1 MNPSAE
7 CPRPGNHVLDIPSQL
22 LWHVIFQESNKFPG
36 MLQVDLSVKA
46 FTIAYAFVL
55 SWCQCASLREFDHS
69 EQRYQCAVFSPA
81 LCPSHGITYGM
92 AKSIS
97 MQGALKHI
105 MEYVYNMS
113 SLMSAADVQAL
124 ADEQA
129 GKAVDLI
136 TTCKVD
142 PITSYEDGN
151 AALLE
156 LQSGRCLWSADQ
168 KTKLAAAIRV
178 KVEGTKARG
187 SDQQDNHYS
196 AEYMPEWIWD
206 LIRSHCDIN
215 HVFEHVATH
224 CVVKLKLRSP
234 SEPTRRDLV
243 AMCLAGRCVTPTVGE
258 SLNHI
263 ELMRKHFECA
273 RSIHQGVKGPAMY
286 PSDPNLFLQS
296 LAVKLEDADLPV
308 ASKVSKHALSLL
320 VASTRCRKKKDEA
333 AYSVKSERRIVKKQP
348 QEELK
353 SEDAVDHIA
362 RFVAGEIASPDV
374 ATLPGVAA
382 VLRGCGPAPKDEP
395 LPAPTDGA
403 PSPAPM
409 SDVPVVLPKPV
420 GDLEELRSIT
430 AKKFAMGG
438 VDLSDGSVVPPAKRP
453 KPTGVVMARPAAATP
468 SPVAMARPAAAT
480 PSGPS
485 GCVMKKPAAVTP
497 SCVVMAKPAAA
508 TPVLPKGWSYQLR
521 SLKSGRRYPVWT
533 SKTGKMFY
541 SWKAVQRVV

>member
-1 MNPSAE
+1 MHSCCPGVSA
-7 CPRPGNHVLDIPSQL
+7 RRSVNL
-22 LWHVIFQESNKFPG
+22 LIQNS
-36 MLQVDLSVKA
+36 
-46 FTIAYAFVL
+46 
-55 SWCQCASLREFDHS
+55 CASALR
-69 EQRYQCAVFSPA
+69 
-81 LCPSHGITYGM
+81 PSHGITDGM
-92 AKSIS
+92 AKTIS
-97 MQGALKHI
+97 MQGALQHI
-105 MEYVYNMS
+105 MEYVYNMAA
-113 SLMSAADVQAL
+113 LMSPTDVQAL

-168 KTKLAAAIRV
+168 KSKLAAAIRV

-187 SDQQDNHYS
+187 SDQQDNQYS

-206 LIRSHCDIN
+206 LIKSHCDIN

-243 AMCLAGRCVTPTVGE
+243 AMCLAGRCVTPTAGE
-258 SLNHI
+258 SLTHI

-273 RSIHQGVKGPAMY
+273 RSIHPGVKGRAMY
-286 PSDPNLFLQS
+286 PSDPNLFLKS

-320 VASTRCRKKKDEA
+320 VASTRCRKKKEEA
-333 AYSVKSERRIVKKQP
+333 LYSVKSERRIVKKQP

-353 SEDAVDHIA
+353 SDHIT
-362 RFVAGEIASPDV
+362 RFVAGEIESRDV
-374 ATLPGVAA
+374 AALPGVSA
-382 VLRGCGPAPKDEP
+382 VLRGCGPTPSDEALVDAVLRGCEPHPMSAPP
-395 LPAPTDGA
+395 LAPVA
-403 PSPAPM
+403 SPVSGVPV
-409 SDVPVVLPKPV
+409 SDVPVMPPKPV
-420 GDLEELRSIT
+420 GNLEELRSIT
-430 AKKFAMGG
+430 AKKFALGG
-438 VDLSDGSVVPPAKRP
+438 VDLCDGSLVPPAKRP
-453 KPTGVVMARPAAATP
+453 KPDGVVMARPAAAIPSGVVMARPAAATP
-468 SPVAMARPAAAT
+468 A
-480 PSGPS
+480 GPS
-485 GCVMKKPAAVTP
+485 GGVMKKPAAAIP
-497 SCVVMAKPAAA
+497 ACVVMAKPAAA
-508 TPVLPKGWSYQLR
+508 TPDLPKGWSYQLR

-533 SKTGKMFY
+533 SKTGKQFY

>member
-1 MNPSAE
+1 MHSC
-7 CPRPGNHVLDIPSQL
+7 CPGVSVRRSVNL
-22 LWHVIFQESNKFPG
+22 LIQNN
-36 MLQVDLSVKA
+36 
-46 FTIAYAFVL
+46 
-55 SWCQCASLREFDHS
+55 CASALR
-69 EQRYQCAVFSPA
+69 
-81 LCPSHGITYGM
+81 PSHGITEGM
-92 AKSIS
+92 AKTIS

-105 MEYVYNMS
+105 MEYVYNMAA
-113 SLMSAADVQAL
+113 LMPPTDVQAL

-168 KTKLAAAIRV
+168 KSKLAAAIRV

-187 SDQQDNHYS
+187 SDQQDNNYS

-206 LIRSHCDIN
+206 LIKSHCDIN

-243 AMCLAGRCVTPTVGE
+243 AMCLAGRCVTPTAGE
-258 SLNHI
+258 SLTHI

-273 RSIHQGVKGPAMY
+273 RSIHPGVKGPAMY
-286 PSDPNLFLQS
+286 PSDPNLFLKS
-296 LAVKLEDADLPV
+296 LAVKLEDANLPV

-320 VASTRCRKKKDEA
+320 VASTRCRKKKEEPL
-333 AYSVKSERRIVKKQP
+333 YSVKSERRIVKKQP

-362 RFVAGEIASPDV
+362 RFVAGEIESRDV
-374 ATLPGVAA
+374 AALPGVAA
-382 VLRGCGPAPKDEP
+382 VLRGCGPIPRDDEP
-395 LPAPTDGA
+395 HPMTPDGA
-403 PSPAPM
+403 PPLAPVASPVSGVPV
-409 SDVPVVLPKPV
+409 SDVPVMPPKPV
-420 GDLEELRSIT
+420 GNLEELRSIT
-430 AKKFAMGG
+430 AKKFALGG
-438 VDLSDGSVVPPAKRP
+438 VDLCDGSLVPPAKRP
-453 KPTGVVMARPAAATP
+453 KPDGVV
-468 SPVAMARPAAAT
+468 MARPAAAT

-485 GCVMKKPAAVTP
+485 GGVMKKPAAAIP
-497 SCVVMAKPAAA
+497 ACVVMAKPAAA
-508 TPVLPKGWSYQLR
+508 TPDLPKGWSYQLR

-533 SKTGKMFY
+533 SKTGKQFY
-541 SWKAVQRVV
+541 SWKAVQRIV